1 VREALLRFV
10 GTGGLGALM
19 ATRRALRRDV
29 RELAAQVAWDES
41 IDFDFELVVHPSRIA
56 MWAKSFPNAR
66 ALNVMHRMAEAL
78 AVQFATT
85 AGGLRNLQSL
95 TLCECRLRDAGMVS
109 LALALKEAADGHRLV
124 KLSVSR
130 DEIGDA
136 GAIELRRHWPRPQR
150 PRQQRRRQRRRQ
162 RRQQRRQWGCN
173 FLPALLRWARP

>member
-1 VREALLRFV
+1 MPVLVPAAFGASLLVRMSSPGPSGPHGRKPSLLEKARDADPARGADGDLPLLLAAGPVREALLRLV

-19 ATRRALRRDV
+19 ATRRALQRDV

-56 MWAKSFPNAR
+56 MWAKSFPNSR

-95 TLCECRLRDAGMVS
+95 TPIGTAPTPQ
-109 LALALKEAADGHRLV
+109 AAHAQYGIV
-124 KLSVSR
+124 GS
-130 DEIGDA
+130 
-136 GAIELRRHWPRPQR
+136 
-150 PRQQRRRQRRRQ
+150 
-162 RRQQRRQWGCN
+162 
-173 FLPALLRWARP
+173 PARSA